1 MQLLLDRGAAVNAKD
16 AIGMTPL
23 AWVCTSPRPPNL
35 RPEAEEVAIALIDG
49 GAVVNGP
56 VDVDGNTCLH
66 GAAILGY
73 AGVCQAL
80 VRGGADTEVPGEG
93 GMTPL
98 LAALSVSRAAAALAL
113 VRAGADVNKR
123 RKEGRSTALHWAA
136 GNGSDAVVAEL
147 LRAGANVNALD
158 HHCVSPLL
166 AAAGRGQLHTCRLL
180 CRWGANDKLY
190 NLDGHAPYSLARLKG
205 YLPTANFLDTY
216 RKHIK
221 VYRNPVLMRRVQYL
235 QAHPE
240 VAASLKAEQAGGVRR
255 TGGGGRSGKSV
266 SGGTVGMGTGSVRGA
281 PSDAASFATPVTTP
295 GGGGPISNVGS
306 TRATRG

>member
-1 MQLLLDRGAAVNAKD
+1 MQLLLERGACVNAKD

-35 RPEAEEVAIALIDG
+35 RPEAEEVAIALING

-73 AGVCQAL
+73 AGVCAAL
-80 VRGGADTEVPGEG
+80 VGKGADTEVPGEG

-113 VRAGADVNKR
+113 VRSGADVNKR

-166 AAAGRGQLHTCRLL
+166 AAAGRGQLSTCRLL

-205 YLPTANFLDTY
+205 YLPTANFLDMY
-216 RKHIK
+216 RKHTK
-221 VYRNPVLMRRVQYL
+221 VYRIPLLMKRVQYL
-235 QAHPE
+235 AAHPE
-240 VAASLKAEQAGGVRR
+240 VAAAVQSSKGARSTGAGRG
-255 TGGGGRSGKSV
+255 GKSV
-266 SGGTVGMGTGSVRGA
+266 SGGTVGMGSGSVRGA

-295 GGGGPISNVGS
+295 GGGGPVSHVGS

>member
-1 MQLLLDRGAAVNAKD
+1 MQLLLEKGAAVNAKD

-35 RPEAEEVAIALIDG
+35 RPEAEEVAIALIQG
-49 GAVVNGP
+49 GAVVNGA

-73 AGVCQAL
+73 ASVCQAL
-80 VRGGADTEVPGEG
+80 VKAGADTEVPGEG

-136 GNGSDAVVAEL
+136 GNGSDSVVTEL

-166 AAAGRGQLHTCRLL
+166 AAAGRGQLQTCRLL

-216 RKHIK
+216 RKHTK
-221 VYRNPVLMRRVQYL
+221 VYRIPILMRRVQYL
-235 QAHPE
+235 QMHPE
-240 VAASLKAEQAGGVRR
+240 VAANVRAKSGGGSRR
-255 TGGGGRSGKSV
+255 APGGGRSGKSV
-266 SGGTVGMGTGSVRGA
+266 SGGTVGMSGSIRGA

-295 GGGGPISNVGS
+295 GGGGPVSNVGS